1 MPSPTVHNRC
11 DMVAFDVA
19 GILRAPDIHVG
30 FRAASV
36 VDAIPLL
43 LRPALQ
49 RRNIDA
55 ATIENAINAAVR
67 REQDTSTRCC
77 PLGLPHARSNAVHD
91 FVLALGANSDGVI
104 AGEPQ
109 PRIIFAFVSP
119 EGRRE
124 HHLQLLA
131 ALARLSQN
139 EWIVGKIA
147 SASSAQ
153 EVLESL
159 RAATPA

>member
-1 MPSPTVHNRC
+1 
-11 DMVAFDVA
+11 MVAFDVA
-19 GILRAPDIHVG
+19 GFLRAADIHVG
-30 FRAASV
+30 FQAASV
-36 VDAIPLL
+36 IDAIPLL

-55 ATIENAINAAVR
+55 ATIENAISAAVR
-67 REQDTSTRCC
+67 REQDTSTRCG
-77 PLGLPHARSNAVHD
+77 PLGLPHTRTDSVQE
-91 FVLALGANSDGVI
+91 FVLTLGANNDGVI

-124 HHLQLLA
+124 QHLQLLA

-147 SASSAQ
+147 GASSPQ

-159 RAATPA
+159 RAATAA